1 MQVQASGVGP
11 ASGYSS
17 PLQTAVTRPQDE
29 QQGGQ
34 GGGQAVGGTQGGTPE
49 NQPVT
54 DPFATRGRNVNITV

>member
-17 PLQTAVTRPQDE
+17 PLQSAATRPQEE
-29 QQGGQ
+29 QQGGS
-34 GGGQAVGGTQGGTPE
+34 GGSQAAGGPQGGTPE
-49 NQPVT
+49 NRPVT